1 MKLNEADDYGEYFR
15 VYENLSLI
23 DPAAAT
29 TYLSKLHRDC
39 LHCSPI
45 VLRVMESTVN
55 RVKLQVVLDSMKDM
69 TNVRLVS

>member
-39 LHCSPI
+39 LHCSPYCPSCDG
-45 VLRVMESTVN
+45 VYGKSS
-55 RVKLQVVLDSMKDM
+55 QVAG
-69 TNVRLVS
+69 RAR